1 MTFYCIISD
10 NMSYDLLNNEA
21 LVAWFAHNIERVHP
35 GGNIVWCRLFVCFT
49 SGLTLTLFSKRNL
62 QWSCYF
68 INNLTVVFTIIKTH
82 TTFQSW
88 TVHFISTNTIKLET
102 VLLILFNNKSKYYV
116 RKVGLTIDVWLKLI
130 FHDIPRWMVFIILY
144 MPCST

>member
-49 SGLTLTLFSKRNL
+49 SGLFTLTLFSKRNL

-68 INNLTVVFTIIKTH
+68 INNLTVVFTEIKTH
-82 TTFQSW
+82 KNVQSW
-88 TVHFISTNTIKLET
+88 IVHFISTNTIKLET
-102 VLLILFNNKSKYYV
+102 VLLIWFNNKSKYYV
-116 RKVGLTIDVWLKLI
+116 CKVVIDVWLQLI
-130 FHDIPRWMVFIILY
+130 LHNIPRWIVCIYLY
-144 MPCST
+144 IPCST